1 MNNKNTYDA
10 LYEKTLASEVKF
22 DGKIMT
28 VVRDT
33 VELSDG
39 TQSFREVVH
48 KHGGVCIVPL
58 TKDDEVVFVNQFR
71 YPYGQVVKEVPA
83 GKMEMGEDP
92 LLCGIR
98 ELSEETGY
106 YSDNII
112 SLGTQ
117 YPSPGFTDEILYM
130 YLATDVKEGNAHLD
144 EGELVVVEKI
154 PLEKAVN
161 MILDGTILDGKTQT
175 AILKTWLLK
184 KNGVI

>member
-1 MNNKNTYDA
+1 MNNDIYEA
-10 LYEKTLASEVKF
+10 LIEKTLSSEVKF

-33 VELSDG
+33 VEMSDG
-39 TQSFREVVH
+39 SQSFREVVH
-48 KHGGVCIVPL
+48 KNGGVCVVPL
-58 TKDDEVVFVNQFR
+58 TKDDEVIFVNQFR
-71 YPYGQVVKEVPA
+71 YPYGKIVKEVPA
-83 GKMEMGEDP
+83 GKMEKDEDP
-92 LLCGIR
+92 LICGIR

-144 EGELVVVEKI
+144 EGEFVVVEKV
-154 PLEKAVN
+154 PLEEAIKMVF
-161 MILDGTILDGKTQT
+161 DGRILDGKTQT
-175 AILKTWLLK
+175 ALLITWILK
-184 KNGVI
+184 KNGEI